1 MHLKNPTYSRY
12 MVQIIVFSSLMGSQI
27 IVALILAATLRSKV
41 IEESITLHRASLIM
55 RSYSDNELIL
65 IY

>member
-1 MHLKNPTYSRY
+1 ME
-12 MVQIIVFSSLMGSQI
+12 QFIVFSTLMGSQI
-27 IVALILAATLRSKV
+27 IVALIFAATLRSKV

>member
-1 MHLKNPTYSRY
+1 ME
-12 MVQIIVFSSLMGSQI
+12 QIIVFSTLMGSQI
-27 IVALILAATLRSKV
+27 IVALILAAALRSKV